1 MQASAC
7 GALLPL
13 VKYAATGSIDALLS
27 VGILPLLVRLLLFQT
42 DKHPSQITIYAC
54 LGIVKYSDTVCQQ
67 LAKASSPKK
76 GSVTVTLCSLV
87 LRPYSW
93 VFVLGKQVA
102 SSAKGT
108 KARKGGAKARP
119 AEGVVYN
126 LQLPSVASP
135 PSKHVQAQMTP
146 IYGTNESKVL
156 STNAFAASKPP
167 GESNPRTTTTTRVC
181 PSPSDPN
188 LPSLESLQSSDV
200 KSTAK
205 RPSRPTRQAGSSPP
219 KRPVNTPKG
228 AFPAPPS
235 TSPKQKQ
242 AVAASDR
249 PLVGSPKSTQAHSV
263 IVKQGDPAIEVA
275 IKRPPGRS
283 SSVGVSPRQ
292 MSVPLIVV
300 DQAWGDPIEE
310 DEKQTARTSP
320 TRPVPPPPKVI
331 TPLAPSEHVG
341 TSVFRFRRTVDTSSQ
356 AAPNGGG
363 GSEGATAAVN
373 PTFPVNGTPSI
384 PPPIGVSC
392 AADTPLHPRNI
403 EPTVD
408 SFEPTTPCITT
419 AAVTGRTHAT
429 RDGIVDQATPR
440 DAALSSATEKHPSKG
455 PVEVMTSPGQEQQQD
470 TNTLG
475 VISDEPPRD
484 HTDDTT
490 AFLEPPL
497 QSLTPHTS
505 TPTGDPDEADLLVDR
520 KTDLATDGSGAA
532 KGVDPCAFVEFLAP
546 LDASPPHDNGKAL
559 SPRRYGPMTPANTF
573 VGAFFPPI
581 STLDLDVVAADLML
595 VETVIETARR
605 PTDRRFVPMTPANT
619 FVGLQNTDAKNGK
632 VPGTTCPVEFALSD
646 DTVHDVLV
654 SLLAAQLV
662 RSWLYDATLSLSQ
675 SKHDQQSRSPRCD
688 DDDNALE
695 FCPTVATAQELPAWS
710 ATSTNHQEPPNADVQ
725 GMMAPS
731 IEVSMLAGGQLV
743 RGWTCDVQNRLV
755 GDPIP
760 LSVQWQD
767 EEDNMD
773 NANRRRVSESFE
785 ALPPPYVDEYD
796 VAIARV
802 ASQLVQVWLYD
813 TMDKLVSQATT
824 AAPTLIVM
832 AQLSPPD
839 ISPLCGLAMDEVCD
853 TVSSSYSCQIHELER
868 LEQAT
873 LGTPEFQH
881 EAAQEAPTTAASDVQ
896 PTDTLQEGDE
906 VCYEADFEG
915 FVSTPEGVPVD
926 MIPPVVTVPGKEIE
940 GLDTPS
946 TKTIEDESL
955 LVQVSVVAS
964 QLVRAWIHTA
974 VVSCINRIVTPPAYS
989 GEDLLTADSHVPN
1002 LPPPLDPLEPPST
1015 PSSPSSLVDDSF
1027 SMVTEDLQDQH
1038 LAVDVSLVAAQLV
1051 QSWIYETLDHI
1062 TTFSTRPHKH
1072 HQQHASEDG
1081 GRGEEVETTKEAT
1094 AQGDDCDEWSVASA
1108 MLAQRL
1114 VQAWMYET
1122 LARVTQLFSTPP
1134 TDPHHDHFPPHV
1146 DSTDEERDPSNLRTA
1161 DTTLLDDVVH
1171 HRHSVQVSLV
1181 ASQLVQMWVYDT
1193 VDRLAQ
1199 TQQVGAVDEYA
1210 DGDFDDDVGAVDE
1223 YADDDFDDDVGAVDE
1238 YADTDFDDED
1248 QDHNRL
1254 PAYQSN
1260 GGDVH
1265 GVEFAVCGN
1274 DGGDSPSSVEP
1285 DKELKP
1291 HQGGSMDE
1299 GINDVVCLVTSKLAR
1314 QL

>member
-13 VKYAATGSIDALLS
+13 VKYAATSSIDALLS

-146 IYGTNESKVL
+146 IYETNESNVL
-156 STNAFAASKPP
+156 SANTFAASKPP

-188 LPSLESLQSSDV
+188 LPSLESLQSSDM

-205 RPSRPTRQAGSSPP
+205 RPSRPTRQTGSSPP

-228 AFPAPPS
+228 AFPAPPT

-242 AVAASDR
+242 AAAASDR

-292 MSVPLIVV
+292 MSVPRIVV

-310 DEKQTARTSP
+310 VEKQTARTSP
-320 TRPVPPPPKVI
+320 TRPVPPPPKII

-341 TSVFRFRRTVDTSSQ
+341 TSVFRFRRAVDTSSQ

-384 PPPIGVSC
+384 PPPDGVSC
-392 AADTPLHPRNI
+392 ATDTPLHPRNI
-403 EPTVD
+403 EPTMD
-408 SFEPTTPCITT
+408 NFEPTTPCITT
-419 AAVTGRTHAT
+419 AAVTGRAHAT

-440 DAALSSATEKHPSKG
+440 DAALSSATEKRPSKG
-455 PVEVMTSPGQEQQQD
+455 PVEDMTSPGQEQQQD

-497 QSLTPHTS
+497 QSQTPHTS

-646 DTVHDVLV
+646 DTDHDVLV

-662 RSWLYDATLSLSQ
+662 RKWLYDATLSLSQ

-695 FCPTVATAQELPAWS
+695 FRPTVATDQELPTWS
-710 ATSTNHQEPPNADVQ
+710 TTTTNHQEPPNADVQ

-755 GDPIP
+755 GDSVPI
-760 LSVQWQD
+760 SVQWQD
-767 EEDNMD
+767 KEVNMD
-773 NANRRRVSESFE
+773 NANRRRVSESVE

-881 EAAQEAPTTAASDVQ
+881 EAAKEAPTTAASDVQ

-906 VCYEADFEG
+906 VGYEADFEG

-926 MIPPVVTVPGKEIE
+926 MILPVVTVPGKEIE

-974 VVSCINRIVTPPAYS
+974 VVSCINRLVTPPAYS

-1015 PSSPSSLVDDSF
+1015 PSSPSSLVDDGF
-1027 SMVTEDLQDQH
+1027 SMVSEDPKDHH

-1051 QSWIYETLDHI
+1051 QSWIYETLDRV
-1062 TTFSTRPHKH
+1062 TTFSTRPHEH
-1072 HQQHASEDG
+1072 QQQHASEDWG
-1081 GRGEEVETTKEAT
+1081 CDEEVETTKGAT

-1114 VQAWMYET
+1114 VQAWMYE
-1122 LARVTQLFSTPP
+1122 
-1134 TDPHHDHFPPHV
+1134 
-1146 DSTDEERDPSNLRTA
+1146 
-1161 DTTLLDDVVH
+1161 
-1171 HRHSVQVSLV
+1171 
-1181 ASQLVQMWVYDT
+1181 
-1193 VDRLAQ
+1193 
-1199 TQQVGAVDEYA
+1199 
-1210 DGDFDDDVGAVDE
+1210 
-1223 YADDDFDDDVGAVDE
+1223 
-1238 YADTDFDDED
+1238 
-1248 QDHNRL
+1248 
-1254 PAYQSN
+1254 
-1260 GGDVH
+1260 
-1265 GVEFAVCGN
+1265 
-1274 DGGDSPSSVEP
+1274 
-1285 DKELKP
+1285 
-1291 HQGGSMDE
+1291 
-1299 GINDVVCLVTSKLAR
+1299 
-1314 QL
+1314 